1 MTNLPTSFSIDSSN
15 KMYYNAKDMCECKP
29 ELFKGIK
36 TKRREII
43 ERNKIPSIEY
53 IYACFNS
60 KFNSWNVSD
69 KECSKAQLLI
79 TKEWVDI
86 HMFNIYP
93 IVADIIASQIA
104 DIIAPIPQVAPI
116 IPSQV
121 ADIIAPIPQVAP
133 IIAPACF
140 VENKKQSEEP
150 QIKKKFKFRIRHKPV
165 KRFGKDINI
174 NL

>member
-15 KMYYNAKDMCECKP
+15 KMYYNVKDMCECKP

-93 IVADIIASQIA
+93 IVADIIA
-104 DIIAPIPQVAPI
+104 
-116 IPSQV
+116 
-121 ADIIAPIPQVAP
+121 PIPQVAP